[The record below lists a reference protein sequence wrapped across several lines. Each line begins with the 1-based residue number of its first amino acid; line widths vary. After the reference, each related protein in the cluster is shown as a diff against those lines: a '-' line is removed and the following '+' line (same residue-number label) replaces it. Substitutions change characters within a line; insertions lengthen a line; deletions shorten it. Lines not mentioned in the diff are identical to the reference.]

1 MRGNAPPAAP
11 TKKSPSNPNQQ
22 LPPSSS
28 NTLATQADVRLLK
41 EDFNKL
47 TPLEE

>member
-11 TKKSPSNPNQQ
+11 AKKSPNNPNQ
-22 LPPSSS
+22 PPSSS
-28 NTLATQADVRLLK
+28 NTLATQPDIKLLK